1 MRVTQM
7 PAGGSTGSVHRSI
20 SVAPAPRTY
29 ENHSAI
35 DIKKILSRFEKDDYI
50 LAGLI
55 IVLMLEGCD
64 DYILLAALG
73 YLFFM
78 GLKE

>member
-7 PAGGSTGSVHRSI
+7 PAGGSGVVQRSTPVPI
-20 SVAPAPRTY
+20 MPEAYKS
-29 ENHSAI
+29 HGGI

>member
-29 ENHSAI
+29 ENHSTI
-35 DIKKILSRFEKDDYI
+35 DIKKILSP
-50 LAGLI
+50 
-55 IVLMLEGCD
+55 
-64 DYILLAALG
+64 ALKRMITFWQG
-73 YLFFM
+73 
-78 GLKE
+78 